1 MKNSLRAWIFRF
13 LVVIAMG
20 LFIASWF
27 IPWWECAI
35 PYIAGWIHIRP
46 WGLEFNLGFY
56 ESYASQAVMPAFMAP
71 AMWTYFGLAILG
83 YIASM
88 FVKEKEIKIFKLK
101 FKLNQFLVLLIGLS
115 WIIAG
120 LAATLLA
127 AVQTGN
133 YFNTPLIGHNVVD
146 LGGHYEA
153 DTYSNFLPGYY
164 LIYASGLV
172 ALITAHFYNKLLG
185 HKTEK

>member
-1 MKNSLRAWIFRF
+1 
-13 LVVIAMG
+13 
-20 LFIASWF
+20 
-27 IPWWECAI
+27 
-35 PYIAGWIHIRP
+35 
-46 WGLEFNLGFY
+46 
-56 ESYASQAVMPAFMAP
+56 MAP
-71 AMWTYFGLAILG
+71 AMWTYFGIAILG
-83 YIASM
+83 YLVSM
-88 FVKEKEIKIFKLK
+88 FVKEKEIKIFKLN

-120 LAATLLA
+120 ISATLLA

-133 YFNTPLIGHNVVD
+133 YFNTPLVGHNVVD

-172 ALITAHFYNKLLG
+172 ALITALFYNKILG
-185 HKTEK
+185 HKVEK